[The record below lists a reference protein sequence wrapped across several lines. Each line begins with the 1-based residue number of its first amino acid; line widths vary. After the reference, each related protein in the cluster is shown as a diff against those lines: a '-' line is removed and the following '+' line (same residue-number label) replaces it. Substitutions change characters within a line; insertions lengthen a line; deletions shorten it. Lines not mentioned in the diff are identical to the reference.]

1 MTLEP
6 VHIKEIHDLVSRID
20 SCLRNDESD
29 DDDTDSVKD
38 ILKLL
43 GELRY
48 EGKTVLKAIGKVK
61 RGKASI
67 ERMIGSEDPFGI
79 SYACDSGSTTARTFD
94 NGLYVDFCHCALAS
108 SPTDLEIHNMRTIV
122 AATYTA
128 SRKVTI
134 DTSSNWELFDS
145 GAGRKKIIR
154 IQPGILNKKTNDMLH
169 DIALYLCESEHLLWM
184 LEKMQDESFLIMDGP
199 IYPKR
204 LMYWMVVASD
214 DIQIRTDPH
223 SEKVLQN
230 YIDIMDHHIG
240 TQKPLVGFVK
250 NPEDMQIM
258 QILKKKESDL
268 DLPWMLDAQFFKNA
282 LSPEK
287 AGIKSKDARKY
298 ITYTNWFLQPN
309 QFYEKMINTTSP
321 LVRDKLSHKFPAE
334 DYSLAFFMV
343 LVPSMNTIFK
353 IESPYGLV
361 KNEDMRKLITRKVL
375 YDIALNGIP
384 KTLSKA
390 DSVAKIQLS
399 ERRQIIDRFKNSRID
414 TNYNDIRWGEMDE
427 R

>member
-20 SCLRNDESD
+20 SCLRKD
-29 DDDTDSVKD
+29 DPENDDTDSVKD
-38 ILKLL
+38 ILRLL
-43 GELRY
+43 NELRY
-48 EGKTVLKAIGKVK
+48 EGKTVLRAIGKVK
-61 RGKASI
+61 RAKASI
-67 ERMIGSEDPFGI
+67 EMIIGSGDPFSI

-145 GAGRKKIIR
+145 GAGRKRIIR
-154 IQPGILNKKTNDMLH
+154 IQPGILNKKTNDLLH

-184 LEKMQDESFLIMDGP
+184 QERMQSDGFLIMDGP

-204 LMYWMVVASD
+204 LMYWMVVASG

-223 SEKVLQN
+223 STKVLQN
-230 YIDIMDHHIG
+230 YIDIMDHHIEA
-240 TQKPLVGFVK
+240 QKPLVGFVK

-258 QILKKKESDL
+258 QTLKRQEKNL
-268 DLPWMLDAQFFKNA
+268 DLPWLLDAQFFKNA
-282 LSPEK
+282 LSPGK
-287 AGIKSKDARKY
+287 AGINGRDARKY
-298 ITYTNWFLQPN
+298 ITYSNWFLQPN

-321 LVRDKLSHKFPAE
+321 LVREMLSHRFPAE
-334 DYSLAFFMV
+334 DYALAFFMV

-361 KNEDMRKLITRKVL
+361 KHEEMRKRITRKVL

-384 KTLSKA
+384 LTLLKA
-390 DSVAKIQLS
+390 DSVARIQLS
-399 ERRQIIDRFKNSRID
+399 ERRQIIDRFSNSRID
-414 TNYNDIRWGEMDE
+414 TSYNDIRWGEMDE

>member
-6 VHIKEIHDLVSRID
+6 VHIKEIHDLVTRID
-20 SCLRNDESD
+20 SCLSKD
-29 DDDTDSVKD
+29 DPENDDTDSVAD

-43 GELRY
+43 KELKY

-61 RGKASI
+61 RGKVSI
-67 ERMIGSEDPFGI
+67 ERILGSSDPVSI

-128 SRKVTI
+128 SRRVTI
-134 DTSSNWELFDS
+134 DTSSNWEFFDE
-145 GAGRKKIIR
+145 GAGRKRIIR

-184 LEKMQDESFLIMDGP
+184 LERMQDKSFLIMDGP

-204 LMYWMVVASD
+204 LMYWMVVASE
-214 DIQIRTDPH
+214 DIRIRTDTH

-230 YIDIMDHHIG
+230 YIDIMDHHISK
-240 TQKPLVGFVK
+240 QKPLVGFVK

-258 QILKKKESDL
+258 QALKKQEKEM
-268 DLPWMLDAQFFKNA
+268 DLPWILDSQFFKNA

-287 AGIKSKDARKY
+287 AGIRGKAARKY

-309 QFYEKMINTTSP
+309 QFYEKMISTTSP
-321 LVRDKLSHKFPAE
+321 LVRDRLTHEFPAE
-334 DYSLAFFMV
+334 DYALAFFMV
-343 LVPSMNTIFK
+343 FVPSMNTIFK

-361 KNEDMRKLITRKVL
+361 KNEDMRNLITRKVL
-375 YDIALNGIP
+375 YDIALSGIP
-384 KTLSKA
+384 KTLAKA

-399 ERRQIIDRFKNSRID
+399 ERRQIIDRFRNSRID
-414 TNYNDIRWGEMDE
+414 TSYNDIRWGEMDE